1 MYIYGKI
8 KATLDKGIQTIV
20 ISEIKT
26 GGLRSR
32 PPK

>member
-26 GGLRSR
+26 DG
-32 PPK
+32 PAKQAA

>member
-26 GGLRSR
+26 GALQNVA
-32 PPK
+32 K